1 MSAIDKAER
10 RRVERLLWSW
20 GTALQDCERRRAE
33 MRRLTEQAEDAECV
47 LRAQALTG
55 MPSGGSVGDPTASAV
70 QMRDDAMRRVNA
82 LAEEINAIMARKAQ
96 MDAIIG
102 MLPEREQELLTMR
115 YVRRMHISLE
125 IPRKVHASKR
135 TVHYWMSDAIEKI
148 ALFCTKFGVQ

>member
-1 MSAIDKAER
+1 MDQSER
-10 RRVERLLWSW
+10 RRIERLLWSW

-33 MRRLTEQAEDAECV
+33 MRRLTKQAEDAECV

-55 MPSGGSVGDPTASAV
+55 MPSGGGVGDPTASAV
-70 QMRDDAMRRVNA
+70 QMRDDAMQRVKA
-82 LAEEINAIMARKAQ
+82 LADEINAIMARKAQ

-135 TVHYWMSDAIEKI
+135 TVHYWMSDALEKI
-148 ALFCTKFGVQ
+148 APFCTKFGVQ